1 MAAQARLSMCWIRE
15 ILRLQAEGIA
25 SARSP
30 AVWAV
35 RARACRFACGGPSV
49 QGSHQL
55 AVPVAKYWSEWQ
67 DLNLRPPRPERGALP
82 DYATIRRRMVKAG
95 PKCSLSADRTRGRT
109 MCWPTPEV
117 TRYRPYGCDGRSAR
131 IKAAEPPATHFTI
144 CPQAIEIEYPYSGI
158 FYS

>member
-1 MAAQARLSMCWIRE
+1 MRRIRE
-15 ILRLQAEGIA
+15 MLRLQAEGIA

-67 DLNLRPPRPERGALP
+67 DLNPRPPRMGQ
-82 DYATIRRRMVKAG
+82 
-95 PKCSLSADRTRGRT
+95 S
-109 MCWPTPEV
+109 WPEV
-117 TRYRPYGCDGRSAR
+117 LVVGRPYQGKNNVLADSRG
-131 IKAAEPPATHFTI
+131 H
-144 CPQAIEIEYPYSGI
+144 AI
-158 FYS
+158 